1 MMTKKKP
8 ALLALVVLGLI
19 AINTVN
25 AQDPATQPSQSISP
39 VKLVLIKELLELA
52 NSKKTMD
59 AMMKAQAEQMDKQM
73 PDMVW
78 QMVENM
84 KELKALTAAQRE
96 EVRAQ
101 VTASTLQA
109 GRRTYDLIM
118 EKIDFNKVVEEIS
131 VPLYDKYFSESE
143 VSDLVVFYKSAT
155 GKKILEIMPNL
166 VSESMTR
173 ASVVIMPKVSEV
185 ITQLQAEET
194 ERIEKEIKAKTNEIS
209 KRPVKKP
216 VRRRSQP

>member
-1 MMTKKKP
+1 
-8 ALLALVVLGLI
+8 
-19 AINTVN
+19 
-25 AQDPATQPSQSISP
+25 
-39 VKLVLIKELLELA
+39 
-52 NSKKTMD
+52 
-59 AMMKAQAEQMDKQM
+59 
-73 PDMVW
+73 
-78 QMVENM
+78 MVENM

-96 EVRAQ
+96 EIRAQ
-101 VTASTLQA
+101 VTASTLRA

-118 EKIDFNKVVEEIS
+118 EKIDFNKVVEDIS

-143 VSDLVVFYKSAT
+143 LSDLVVFYKSAT
-155 GKKILEIMPNL
+155 GKKILEVMPNL

-185 ITQLQAEET
+185 ITELQAEET

>member
-1 MMTKKKP
+1 MMTKKKS

-25 AQDPATQPSQSISP
+25 AQEPATQPSQSISP
-39 VKLVLIKELLELA
+39 VKLALIKELLELA

-194 ERIEKEIKAKTNEIS
+194 ERIEIEIKAKTNEIS

>member
-1 MMTKKKP
+1 MMTKKKS

-39 VKLVLIKELLELA
+39 VKLALIKELLELA

-96 EVRAQ
+96 EIRAQ
-101 VTASTLQA
+101 VTASTLRA
-109 GRRTYDLIM
+109 GSRTYDLIM
-118 EKIDFNKVVEEIS
+118 EKIDFNKVVEDIS

-143 VSDLVVFYKSAT
+143 LSDLVVFYKSAT
-155 GKKILEIMPNL
+155 GKKILEVMPNL